1 MPVLT
6 LTVGPPGCGK
16 TTWANEA
23 VRTAKSKTVIVN
35 MDDIRETMAGSH
47 QNYKFNSDNEE
58 YVQTV
63 QCNAAEVAVQ
73 KKWNIIVADTN
84 LNPKVKAKWVAFAKL
99 HGYTVKYKDF
109 FEDFKKD
116 KTFVHEY
123 FAIRAFMKKCKSQ
136 NLMRDKGV
144 PEDVIDRMFQDYYY
158 GNMVQPS
165 TIDDNELPECVI
177 VDIDGTV
184 AHMWNRSPYETG
196 PKLLDDTPDDEVI
209 LSIIAEHEYMGR
221 EVLFMSGRKSAGR
234 EYTETWIQRQSL
246 PYEALYM
253 RADDDNRSDDIVKY
267 ELYMKHVLGKYKVC
281 KVYDD
286 RDQVVEMWRK
296 LCGLKVLQVAPG
308 NF

>member
-6 LTVGPPGCGK
+6 LTVGLPGCGK

-35 MDDIRETMAGSH
+35 MDDIRETMSGSH
-47 QNYKFNSDNEE
+47 KNYKFNSENEK

-63 QCNAAEVAVQ
+63 QCHAAYEAVQ

-84 LNPKVKAKWVAFAKL
+84 LNPKIREKWVAFAKE
-99 HGYTVKYKDF
+99 HGYTVQYKDF
-109 FEDFKKD
+109 FQDFKKD
-116 KTFVHEY
+116 KTFEHEY
-123 FAIRAFMKKCKSQ
+123 FAIRKFVKKCKEQ
-136 NLMRDKGV
+136 NIQRSKAV
-144 PEDVIDRMFQDYYY
+144 PEEVIDRMADDYYY
-158 GNMVQPS
+158 STISSPS
-165 TIDDNELPECVI
+165 TDDSNLPEAII
-177 VDIDGTV
+177 VDMDGTV

-196 PKLLDDTPDDEVI
+196 PKLLDDKPDEEVI
-209 LSIIAEHEYMGR
+209 LSVIAEQQYLGR
-221 EVLFMSGRKSAGR
+221 DVIFMSGRKNAGR
-234 EYTETWIQRQSL
+234 EFSEQWLQNYSL
-246 PYEALYM
+246 PYEVLHM
-253 RADDDNRSDDIVKY
+253 RADDDNRSDDIVKF
-267 ELYMKHVLGKYKVC
+267 ELYMKHVFGKYKVC